1 MPAAVFATALSAML
15 TMTPFPTTPPLPE
28 IAPVPTPAQRAWQDM
43 EFTGFIHFGPNT
55 FTDREWGHGDEP
67 AAAFVPSAL
76 DARQWVRVMKD
87 AGITGVVITAKHH
100 DGFCN
105 WPTAMSAHS
114 VKSSPWKGG
123 TGDVLRELSDAC
135 REAGLKFGVYLS
147 PWDRNNPA
155 YGTGEDYNEYF
166 RKQLR
171 EVLTN
176 YGPVHEVWFDGA
188 CGEGPNGKKQVYDF
202 PSFERTVRECQPN
215 AVIFSD
221 VGPDVRWVGNEN
233 GWAGE
238 TNWAMLKVKGHG
250 RGADNPPSGKSLT
263 EGDEDGEAWIPAECD
278 VSIRPG
284 WFYHAHEDDK
294 VKSPAELFDL
304 WERSVGHNANLH
316 LNFPVDRRGL
326 IHENDAAAVAGLRK
340 LIDATYGPG
349 TDLARGRAVGVT
361 RVRGEAPRSASEP
374 LVDSVFSGSKA
385 VDGDPGTFWATDD
398 AVRAA
403 NIEVELDPNA
413 AWDRVVL
420 AEPIALGQRIRQ
432 FRISVPAGSGTS
444 NNARDWRVLAEG
456 TTVGHKRIVRVPVT
470 KAARVRVEILDARAC
485 PALSA
490 LEVHTTAAGAGTAKP
505 GAAAIAPASA
515 PSVPASAPTA
525 PASAK

>member
-1 MPAAVFATALSAML
+1 MPTIATCTAFATALAML
-15 TMTPFPTTPPLPE
+15 AAHRAPPLPE
-28 IAPVPTPAQRAWQDM
+28 IQPIPTPAQHAWQDM

-67 AAAFVPSAL
+67 ATAFAPTAL

-105 WPTAMSAHS
+105 WPTAMSMHS

-123 TGDVLRELSDAC
+123 AGDVLRELSDAC
-135 REAGLKFGVYLS
+135 RDAGLKFGVYLS

-155 YGTGEDYNEYF
+155 YGTGEPYNEYF

-238 TNWAMLKVKGHG
+238 TNWAMLNAKGHG
-250 RGADNPPSGKSLT
+250 RGADNPPSTKSLN

-294 VKSPAELFDL
+294 VKTPEQLFDL

-326 IHENDAAAVAGLRK
+326 IHENDAQAVLGLRK

-349 TDLARGRAVGVT
+349 TDLARGRTVGVT
-361 RVRGEAPRSASEP
+361 NMRGDTPRAASEP
-374 LVDSVFSGSKA
+374 LVESPFSGANA
-385 VDGDPGTFWATDD
+385 VDGDPATFWGTDD
-398 AVRAA
+398 GVRAA
-403 NIEVELDPNA
+403 SIEVELDPNA

-420 AEPIALGQRIRQ
+420 AEPIKFGQRIRR
-432 FRISVPAGSGTS
+432 FRISVPVGTGIS

-456 TTVGHKRIVRVPVT
+456 TTVGHKRIVRVPAT
-470 KAARVRVEILDARAC
+470 TAPRVRVEILDARAC
-485 PALSA
+485 PLLSA
-490 LEVHTTAAGAGTAKP
+490 LEVHATAAAKP
-505 GAAAIAPASA
+505 GVAGTKAGAMGAT
-515 PSVPASAPTA
+515 SAPTA
-525 PASAK
+525 K

>member
-1 MPAAVFATALSAML
+1 MERRRGRRSA
-15 TMTPFPTTPPLPE
+15 
-28 IAPVPTPAQRAWQDM
+28 
-43 EFTGFIHFGPNT
+43 
-55 FTDREWGHGDEP
+55 
-67 AAAFVPSAL
+67 
-76 DARQWVRVMKD
+76 
-87 AGITGVVITAKHH
+87 
-100 DGFCN
+100 
-105 WPTAMSAHS
+105 
-114 VKSSPWKGG
+114 
-123 TGDVLRELSDAC
+123 ELSEAC

-155 YGTGEDYNEYF
+155 YGTGEAYNEYF

-238 TNWAMLKVKGHG
+238 TNWAMLKVQGHG

-294 VKSPAELFDL
+294 VKTAAELFDL

-326 IHENDAAAVAGLRK
+326 IHENDAAAVLGLRA

-361 RVRGEAPRSASEP
+361 NVRGDAPRSASEP
-374 LVDSVFSGSKA
+374 LRDSAFSGAMRWTEIPPHSGRPTTLCARRTLRLKLIRTPRGIA
-385 VDGDPGTFWATDD
+385 WCWRSRLRSVSGFVSSGSACP
-398 AVRAA
+398 RAA
-403 NIEVELDPNA
+403 VQ
-413 AWDRVVL
+413 V
-420 AEPIALGQRIRQ
+420 
-432 FRISVPAGSGTS
+432 
-444 NNARDWRVLAEG
+444 
-456 TTVGHKRIVRVPVT
+456 TT
-470 KAARVRVEILDARAC
+470 RA
-485 PALSA
+485 
-490 LEVHTTAAGAGTAKP
+490 TGAC
-505 GAAAIAPASA
+505 
-515 PSVPASAPTA
+515 
-525 PASAK
+525 

>member
-1 MPAAVFATALSAML
+1 MRAVHTPAALAAAITTTLAMAPFAADVK
-15 TMTPFPTTPPLPE
+15 PPAP
-28 IAPVPTPAQRAWQDM
+28 IAPLPTPAQRAWQDM
-43 EFTGFIHFGPNT
+43 RFTGFIHFGPNT

-67 AAAFVPSAL
+67 AAAFAPTAL

-105 WPTAMSAHS
+105 WPTAKSTHS
-114 VKSSPWKGG
+114 VRSSPWKDGK
-123 TGDVLRELSDAC
+123 GDVLRELSDAC

-155 YGTGEDYNEYF
+155 YGTGEPYNAYF
-166 RKQLR
+166 RDQLR

-202 PSFERTVRECQPN
+202 PSFERVVRECQPG

-221 VGPDVRWVGNEN
+221 VGPDVRWVGNEQ

-238 TNWAMLKVKGHG
+238 TNWAMLKAKGHG
-250 RGADNPPSGKSLT
+250 RGADNPPSTKSLN

-294 VKSPAELFDL
+294 VKTPEQLFDL

-326 IHENDAAAVAGLRK
+326 IHENDANAALGLRK
-340 LIDATYGPG
+340 LVDATYGPG
-349 TDLARGRAVGVT
+349 TDLARGRTTAAD
-361 RVRGEAPRSASEP
+361 RIRGDVPRAASEP
-374 LVDSVFSGSKA
+374 LVDSPFAPSRA
-385 VDGDPGTFWATDD
+385 VDGDARTCWATDD
-398 AVRAA
+398 GVTAA
-403 NIEVELDPNA
+403 TIEVELDA
-413 AWDRVVL
+413 AKPWDRVLL
-420 AEPIALGQRIRQ
+420 AEPIELGQRIRK
-432 FRISVPAGSGTS
+432 FRISVPAGTGTS
-444 NNARDWRVLAEG
+444 NNARDWRTLAEG
-456 TTVGHKRIVRVPVT
+456 TTVGHTRIVRVPVT
-470 KAARVRVEILDARAC
+470 KAPRVRIEILDARAC

-490 LEVHTTAAGAGTAKP
+490 IEVHASPAAR
-505 GAAAIAPASA
+505 
-515 PSVPASAPTA
+515 
-525 PASAK
+525 

>member
-1 MPAAVFATALSAML
+1 VNIAPFAASAAATLAML
-15 TMTPFPTTPPLPE
+15 AAPDVPPPTPV
-28 IAPVPTPAQRAWQDM
+28 APVPNAAQRAWQDM

-67 AAAFVPSAL
+67 AAAFDPTAL
-76 DARQWVRVMKD
+76 DARQWVRVMKA
-87 AGITGVVITAKHH
+87 AGITGIVITAKHH

-105 WPTAMSAHS
+105 WPTAKSAHS

-155 YGTGEDYNEYF
+155 YGTGEAYNAYF
-166 RKQLR
+166 RDQLR

-202 PSFERTVRECQPN
+202 PSFERVVRECQPD

-238 TNWAMLKVKGHG
+238 TNWCMLKAKGHG
-250 RGADNPPSGKSLT
+250 RGADNPPPTKSLN
-263 EGDEDGEAWIPAECD
+263 EGDEDGESWIPAECD

-284 WFYHAHEDDK
+284 WFYHANEDAK
-294 VKSPAELFDL
+294 VKTPEQLLDL

-326 IHENDAAAVAGLRK
+326 VHENDAKAALGLRA

-349 TDLARGRAVGVT
+349 TDLARGRPTGVT
-361 RVRGEAPRSASEP
+361 NLRGDSPHGQGQP
-374 LVDSVFSGSKA
+374 LADSPFSGSRA
-385 VDGDPGTFWATDD
+385 VDGDPATYWATDD
-398 AVRAA
+398 AVRSAS
-403 NIEVELDPNA
+403 IEVELDPSKA
-413 AWDRVVL
+413 FDRVVL
-420 AEPIALGQRIRQ
+420 AEPIELGQRIRK
-432 FRISVPAGSGTS
+432 FRISVPAGPGTAD
-444 NNARDWRVLAEG
+444 NARQWAVLAEG

-470 KAARVRVEILDARAC
+470 KAPRVRIEILDARAC

-490 LEVHTTAAGAGTAKP
+490 VGVHASPAAK
-505 GAAAIAPASA
+505 
-515 PSVPASAPTA
+515 
-525 PASAK
+525 

>member
-1 MPAAVFATALSAML
+1 MRRVHTPAALAATIAATLAMA
-15 TMTPFPTTPPLPE
+15 PHPE
-28 IAPVPTPAQRAWQDM
+28 APKNVAPIAPLPTPAQRAWQDM

-67 AAAFVPSAL
+67 AAAFNPTAL
-76 DARQWVRVMKD
+76 DARQWVRVMKA
-87 AGITGVVITAKHH
+87 AGIRGVVITAKHH

-105 WPTAMSAHS
+105 WPTAKSTHS

-155 YGTGEDYNEYF
+155 YGTGEPYNAYF
-166 RKQLR
+166 RDQLR

-202 PSFERTVRECQPN
+202 PSFERVVRECQPD

-221 VGPDVRWVGNEN
+221 VGPDVRWVGNEQ

-250 RGADNPPSGKSLT
+250 RGADNPPPTKSLN

-284 WFYHAHEDDK
+284 WFYHANEDDK
-294 VKSPAELFDL
+294 VKTPEQLLDL

-326 IHENDAAAVAGLRK
+326 IHENDAKAVLGLRA
-340 LIDATYGPG
+340 LIDAAYGPG
-349 TDLARGRAVGVT
+349 TDLVRGRPVT
-361 RVRGEAPRSASEP
+361 MPVAGGGNERSTTVEA
-374 LVDSVFSGSKA
+374 
-385 VDGDPGTFWATDD
+385 
-398 AVRAA
+398 
-403 NIEVELDPNA
+403 ELDPSR

-420 AEPIALGQRIRQ
+420 AEPIELGQRVKR
-432 FRISVPAGSGTS
+432 FRISVPADAGTASG
-444 NNARDWRVLAEG
+444 AWRTLAEG

-470 KAARVRVEILDARAC
+470 KAPRVRIEILDARAV
-485 PALSA
+485 PLLSA
-490 LEVHTTAAGAGTAKP
+490 VEVHATTAAR
-505 GAAAIAPASA
+505 
-515 PSVPASAPTA
+515 
-525 PASAK
+525 